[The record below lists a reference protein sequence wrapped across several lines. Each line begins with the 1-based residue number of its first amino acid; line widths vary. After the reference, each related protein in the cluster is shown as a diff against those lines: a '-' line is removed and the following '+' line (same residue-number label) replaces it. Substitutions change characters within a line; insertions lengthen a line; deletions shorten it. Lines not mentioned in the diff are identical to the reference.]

1 MVLKEVEVSQIIK
14 CSFVPYIQ
22 LCCAGLPFKSHFKS
36 IKNKLFICLQCAVAN
51 GLERSLNISNPLEML
66 VCEFGS
72 L

>member
-1 MVLKEVEVSQIIK
+1 MSNL
-14 CSFVPYIQ
+14 
-22 LCCAGLPFKSHFKS
+22 GLPFKSGFKS
-36 IKNKLFICLQCAVAN
+36 IKNKLSSLHLQYAVAN